1 MKSSTK
7 PVAAT
12 SYKDT
17 KFGIIPREEV
27 VELEKQGVKKALE
40 YIIKLSEKNTKI
52 TPEVILNI
60 HKEGFAFIFP
70 DWVGK
75 YRRIEVTV
83 GDYTPP
89 LHHKIPEMVQDLTN
103 DLEERLKHIPSSEQQ
118 EEFLKE
124 IITLL
129 AWFQNR
135 FVWIHPFKDYN
146 GRVGRLLTNLIAL
159 NVGLPLFEI
168 KADTEQDRKRYIQAM
183 KEADKHDYSELE
195 ALLSRALQESLEIS

>member
-1 MKSSTK
+1 
-7 PVAAT
+7 
-12 SYKDT
+12 
-17 KFGIIPREEV
+17 
-27 VELEKQGVKKALE
+27 
-40 YIIKLSEKNTKI
+40 
-52 TPEVILNI
+52 
-60 HKEGFAFIFP
+60 
-70 DWVGK
+70 
-75 YRRIEVTV
+75 
-83 GDYTPP
+83 
-89 LHHKIPEMVQDLTN
+89 MVQDLSN

-135 FVWIHPFKDYN
+135 FVWIHPFNDYN

-183 KEADKHDYSELE
+183 KDADKHDYSELE
-195 ALLSRALQESLEIS
+195 ALLSQALQESLEISYIYYKAP

>member
-1 MKSSTK
+1 MGVSTK
-7 PVAAT
+7 PQSTT

-17 KFGIIPREEV
+17 KFGVLSREKV
-27 VELEKQGVKKALE
+27 VELEKLGVKKTLE
-40 YIIKLSEKNTKI
+40 YVLLLAEQHTKI
-52 TPEVILNI
+52 TPDIILNI

-70 DWVGK
+70 DWAGK
-75 YRRIEVTV
+75 YRTIEVIV

-89 LHHKIPEMVQDLTN
+89 LHHKIPEMVQDLTD
-103 DLEERLKHIPSSEQQ
+103 DLEERLKHIPSTEHQ

-124 IITLL
+124 IIALL
-129 AWFQNR
+129 SWFQNR
-135 FVWIHPFKDYN
+135 FVWIHPFNDYN

-183 KEADKHDYSELE
+183 KE
-195 ALLSRALQESLEIS
+195 